1 MPTPIVILACT
12 ALQRPLSRL
21 LPEAEFA
28 SAQFLDT
35 GLHQIPKQLTIA
47 LQAALEAIEIPSRV
61 MLGYG
66 LCGNGL
72 AGLRAGAHTLIMPRS
87 DDCIALLFGSYAAF
101 RQEFDSQP
109 GTYYVTPEWLEA
121 GISPLHEHRRLQ
133 ACLGEEKAR
142 WVMDQQYGHYK
153 RLLYLAATP
162 EDQAAFRP
170 QALQVAEYCQ
180 RWGFIYEERLGSDL
194 YLHQLVQAVRTLDGS
209 TEDFLLVSSGGVI
222 DPDAFQREA

>member
-1 MPTPIVILACT
+1 MPAPIVILACT

-35 GLHQIPKQLTIA
+35 GLHQIPKKLTIA
-47 LQAALEAIEIPSRV
+47 LQAALASIETPSRV

-72 AGLRAGAHTLIMPRS
+72 AGLRAGAHTLIVPRS

-101 RQEFDSQP
+101 RQEFDSHP

-121 GISPLHEHRRLQ
+121 EISPLHEYRRVQ
-133 ACLGEEKAR
+133 ARLGEEKAR
-142 WVMDQQYGHYK
+142 WVMDQQYGHYQ
-153 RLLYLAATP
+153 RLLFLAATP
-162 EDQAAFRP
+162 EDQAAYRS
-170 QALQVAEYCQ
+170 QARQVAEYCQ
-180 RWGFIYEERLGSDL
+180 RWGFVYEERLGSDV
-194 YLHQLVQAVRTLDGS
+194 YLRQLVQALRTLDES
-209 TEDFLLVSSGGVI
+209 TDDILLVSPGGVI
-222 DPDAFQREA
+222 EPDAFQREA